1 MMMNDLGR
9 SSVCSVI
16 TIFLGPSLYPKKL
29 SGSPFPSDGRLN
41 VSWKV
46 SPIICHTVEFLG
58 RFFSLKRILQD
69 DFQGTN
75 YFETRKSVN
84 TWKCLCNISNTR
96 DNVSSGYP
104 STEKRVENTTC
115 SGVFFKEIWGVWIAD
130 ETLSLVFDISSQSKQ
145 KLRSKRRSKNRQNLC

>member
-9 SSVCSVI
+9 YSVCSVI

-29 SGSPFPSDGRLN
+29 SGSPFPWDGRLN

-58 RFFSLKRILQD
+58 RFFSLKRILQGNC
-69 DFQGTN
+69 QGTN

-84 TWKCLCNISNTR
+84 TWKCLYNISNTR
-96 DNVSSGYP
+96 VNVSSGYP

-115 SGVFFKEIWGVWIAD
+115 SGVFFKEIRGVWIAD
-130 ETLSLVFDISSQSKQ
+130 ETLSLVFDNHISSQSKQ
-145 KLRSKRRSKNRQNLC
+145 KLRSKRRSKNR